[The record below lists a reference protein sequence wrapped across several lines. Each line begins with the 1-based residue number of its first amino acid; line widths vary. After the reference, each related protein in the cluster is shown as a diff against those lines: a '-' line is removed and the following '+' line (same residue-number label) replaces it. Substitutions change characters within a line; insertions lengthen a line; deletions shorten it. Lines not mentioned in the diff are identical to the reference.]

1 MTTTS
6 SVLEQNQ
13 DYLIQGEN
21 ILHVIR
27 NLRQARWELKHGFP
41 MSCDLYLDY
50 CLGLLLKKR
59 NESQ

>member
-1 MTTTS
+1 MDLTPKR
-6 SVLEQNQ
+6 LEQNQ

-27 NLRQARWELKHGFP
+27 NLRQARWELRHGFP

-50 CLGLLLKKR
+50 CLGVLLKKR
-59 NESQ
+59 RETQ

>member
-1 MTTTS
+1 MTTTP

-27 NLRQARWELKHGFP
+27 NLIQARWELQHGFP

-50 CLGLLLKKR
+50 CLGVLLKKR